1 MIFSLHPTAL
11 TDPYTLLRDVFTD
24 KTEAGAKK
32 ALVLTEAER
41 LQRREESARRRKRQM
56 EQKLQDEQVCLSSI
70 FMAFLFFLSVPLV
83 FPSSLGYVPSSALG
97 ER

>member
-56 EQKLQDEQVCLSSI
+56 EQKLQDEQVRSSTS
-70 FMAFLFFLSVPLV
+70 LLGSSSFFS
-83 FPSSLGYVPSSALG
+83 
-97 ER
+97 